1 MRQYDF
7 YKIYMWA
14 AVRLGGMANPKTA
27 VFSIIYSYYESN
39 KECYM
44 SYQELAV
51 RIGCNRRTV
60 IRAVAELCG
69 IGVIVSDEC
78 DFRRTNKYK
87 VDESIVKDWQS
98 QYHEGKE
105 QKQVKKKPQL
115 PKQEKKILSA
125 ESNDDIFENLMN
137 GETEQQPQHEEP
149 KQEIPVFKTIDDLR
163 KFGEK
168 CGFIHAKV

>member
-7 YKIYMWA
+7 YKTYMWA
-14 AVRLGGMANPKTA
+14 AVRLGGMANPKTV
-27 VFSIIYSYYESN
+27 VFSIIYSYYEN
-39 KECYM
+39 NNECYM
-44 SYQELAV
+44 SYQELAD

-69 IGVIVSDEC
+69 IGVIVSGEC
-78 DFRRTNKYK
+78 NFRRTNQYHIN
-87 VDESIVKDWQS
+87 ESIVKDWQS

-115 PKQEKKILSA
+115 PKQEKKILPA

-137 GETEQQPQHEEP
+137 GETEQQPQHEIP
-149 KQEIPVFKTIDDLR
+149 KQEIPVFETIEDLR